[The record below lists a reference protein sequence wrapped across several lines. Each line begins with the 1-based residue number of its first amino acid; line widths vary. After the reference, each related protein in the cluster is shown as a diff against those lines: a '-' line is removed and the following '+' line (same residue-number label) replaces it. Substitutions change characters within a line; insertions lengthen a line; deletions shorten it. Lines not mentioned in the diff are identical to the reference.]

1 MSTKPRVLVTR
12 LLPPAVEARLQ
23 RDYDVELN
31 PTDQLYDTETLLSK
45 AEGADAM
52 LILPSERMSADVIRR
67 MPESVK
73 IVATFSVG
81 FEHIDREAAKAR
93 GLIFSYTPDVLNDCT
108 ADMAMMLLLA
118 AARRAHECEQIL
130 RTGGWTGMAP
140 TWMLGTKVS
149 GQRLGL
155 VGMGRI
161 GQVMAKRARGFD
173 MEVHYHNRSR
183 LPADLEQGA
192 IYHAEASEILPLC
205 DFISMHCPASPE
217 TRHWLNAD
225 RIAQLPDGAIVV
237 NTARGPVVDEAAL
250 ITALQSGKLAG
261 AGLDVFEREPE
272 VPAELIALKN
282 VFLMPHMG
290 SGTVETRNAMG
301 FRCCDNID
309 AYFAGREA
317 PHRIA

>member
-1 MSTKPRVLVTR
+1 MSTKHRVLVTR
-12 LLPPAVEARLQ
+12 LLPADVEARLR
-23 RDYDVELN
+23 RDYDVDLN
-31 PTDQLYDTETLLSK
+31 PADQLYDTETLLSK

-67 MPESVK
+67 LPESVK

-93 GLIFSYTPDVLNDCT
+93 GLIFSSTPDVLNDCT

-118 AARRAHECEQIL
+118 AARRARECEQIL

-149 GQRLGL
+149 GKRLGI

-161 GQVMAKRARGFD
+161 GKVMAKRARGFD

-183 LPADLEQGA
+183 LPADLEHGA
-192 IYHAEASEILPLC
+192 VYHADAGKMLPLC

-217 TRHWLNAD
+217 TKHWLNAD
-225 RIAQLPDGAIVV
+225 RLAQLPDGAIVV
-237 NTARGPVVDEAAL
+237 NTARGPVIDEAAL
-250 ITALQSGKLAG
+250 IAALQSGKLGG

-272 VPAELIALKN
+272 VPAELIALN
-282 VFLMPHMG
+282 NAILMPHIG
-290 SGTVETRNAMG
+290 SSTVETRNAMG
-301 FRCCDNID
+301 FKCCDNID
-309 AYFAGREA
+309 AYFAGIE
-317 PHRIA
+317 PPDRIA

>member
-1 MSTKPRVLVTR
+1 M
-12 LLPPAVEARLQ
+12 
-23 RDYDVELN
+23 
-31 PTDQLYDTETLLSK
+31 
-45 AEGADAM
+45 
-52 LILPSERMSADVIRR
+52 
-67 MPESVK
+67 
-73 IVATFSVG
+73 
-81 FEHIDREAAKAR
+81 
-93 GLIFSYTPDVLNDCT
+93 IFSYTPDVLNDCT

-118 AARRAHECEQIL
+118 AARRAHECGQIL

-149 GQRLGL
+149 GKRLGI

-161 GQVMAKRARGFD
+161 GKVMAKRARGFD

-183 LPADLEQGA
+183 LPADLEHGA
-192 IYHAEASEILPLC
+192 IYHADADEMLPLC

-217 TRHWLNAD
+217 TKHWLNTD
-225 RIAQLPDGAIVV
+225 RIARLPDGAVVV
-237 NTARGPVVDEAAL
+237 NTARGPVVDETAL
-250 ITALQSGKLAG
+250 IAALQSGKLAA

-272 VPAELIALKN
+272 VPAELIALN
-282 VFLMPHMG
+282 NAVLMPHIG

-309 AYFAGREA
+309 AYFAGREP

>member
-12 LLPPAVEARLQ
+12 LLPPDVEARLRQ
-23 RDYDVELN
+23 DYDVDLN

-45 AEGADAM
+45 AAGADAM

-67 MPESVK
+67 VPESVK

-81 FEHIDREAAKAR
+81 FEHIDCEAAKAR

-149 GQRLGL
+149 GKRLGI

-161 GQVMAKRARGFD
+161 GQVLAKRARGFD
-173 MEVHYHNRSR
+173 MEIHYHNRSR
-183 LPADLEQGA
+183 LPADLEHGA
-192 IYHAEASEILPLC
+192 VYHSDANEMLPLC

-217 TRHWLNAD
+217 TKHWLNAD
-225 RIAQLPDGAIVV
+225 RIARLPNGAIVV

-250 ITALQSGKLAG
+250 VAALQSGKLGG

-272 VPAELIALKN
+272 VPAELIALRG
-282 VFLMPHMG
+282 VFRLPHAG
-290 SGTVETRNAMG
+290 RGPVETRTAVG
-301 FRCCDNID
+301 FRCCANID
-309 AYFAGREA
+309 AYCAGREP